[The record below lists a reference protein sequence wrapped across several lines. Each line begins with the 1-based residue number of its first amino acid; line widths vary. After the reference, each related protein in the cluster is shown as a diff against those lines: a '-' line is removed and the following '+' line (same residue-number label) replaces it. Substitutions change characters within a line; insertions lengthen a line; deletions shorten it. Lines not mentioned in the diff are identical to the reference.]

1 MEEFDEYL
9 GFEGI
14 EETDP
19 EVTLEAELKQSKDKI
34 QKLSFN
40 QLTERLGKVV
50 NHMEKFC
57 KRVSKKT
64 EHSTFLENI
73 TDGFQLDIIEN
84 LGNLRVVTDEDI
96 VEALM

>member
-9 GFEGI
+9 GFE
-14 EETDP
+14 ETIP
-19 EVTLEAELKQSKDKI
+19 KVTLEVELQKSKDKI
-34 QKLSFN
+34 QKHSFN

-64 EHSTFLENI
+64 EHSKFLVNI
-73 TDGFQLDIIEN
+73 TDGFQMDIIEN

-96 VEALM
+96 LEALM

>member
-9 GFEGI
+9 GFE
-14 EETDP
+14 ETIP
-19 EVTLEAELKQSKDKI
+19 KVTLEVELKKSKDKI
-34 QKLSFN
+34 QKHSFN

-73 TDGFQLDIIEN
+73 THGFQLDIIEN

-96 VEALM
+96 LEALM